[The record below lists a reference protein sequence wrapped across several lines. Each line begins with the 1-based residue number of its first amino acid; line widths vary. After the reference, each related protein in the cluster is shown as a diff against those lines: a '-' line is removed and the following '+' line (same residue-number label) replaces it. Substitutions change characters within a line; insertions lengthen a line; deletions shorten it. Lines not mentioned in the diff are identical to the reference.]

1 MPEGHEAEAQ
11 EEAEGA
17 PKVGHQG
24 VQAVDSCL
32 SRHLF
37 TELSKMWINMCV
49 KKVPLSG
56 QLSLSDSL
64 IQLFLLNCDEE
75 E

>member
-17 PKVGHQG
+17 PEVGHQG

-37 TELSKMWINMCV
+37 TELSNVTDLVDYVCV
-49 KKVPLSG
+49 YKYLQNSNVK
-56 QLSLSDSL
+56 LSL
-64 IQLFLLNCDEE
+64 IHR
-75 E
+75 